1 MTFAVLFLTVPP
13 MAAGKDFKGQCV
25 CVLVPEENPVF
36 KVQNRYYHFKWFY
49 SHIKEGITV
58 SGDAIGG

>member
-1 MTFAVLFLTVPP
+1 